1 MNYDIEKLN
10 EFFAEHPDDI
20 SIADIDMARIPR
32 HISCIMDGNGRWA
45 TSRGLGR

>member
-32 HISCIMDGNGRWA
+32 QDRKSVV
-45 TSRGLGR
+45 

>member
-20 SIADIDMARIPR
+20 SIADIDLAEPEIRI
-32 HISCIMDGNGRWA
+32 
-45 TSRGLGR
+45 L